1 VSSIYGYVQAQDAGP
16 DMEKMRRWNLAYGA
30 EDEEVQTIPHCG
42 MGCCLEH
49 LSTAVKQSRPILRSD
64 GVLAVMD
71 ALLYNRKELIEKC
84 GIVQECSD
92 EEILFSLICQFG
104 FDALREVNGDFAG
117 AFYREKEHI
126 LTLFRDHMG
135 VRPLFYYMKDGFVA
149 YSTDIRGLTA
159 LPQVDCAVSEE
170 WLYKMMSG
178 YSCNDQT
185 ATEFAHIFCVRPA
198 SYMTFSLEEG
208 AWSTQESSYW
218 RLGESKIRCRSAEQ
232 YRTQLRLL
240 ITDAV
245 QRRLDA
251 VSGLVGAE
259 LSGGLDSGVIDILIH
274 RSRRECVYFS
284 WSVDPKEVPMA
295 ENDERLVI
303 ADICKQ
309 EGITCHYGNMKID
322 LGTGSRM
329 AESLRRVGVA
339 YREEESSA
347 LRYALPPYINTTTIC
362 ETSQFVRGQGARA
375 VFTGHGGDEGVSHR
389 CNAYE
394 LFYHHEYYHYFRE
407 VWSATHGQN
416 LRILRTLKKSF
427 HNIRESRKQLKT
439 PYRSL
444 FKAPDLL
451 KPEFAEQFGEADM
464 PVLHFAYDSVSYI
477 QEGGSRNRLDNV
489 ALQGAYCGV
498 RYLIPYLDYRVID
511 YAVSIP
517 RYLYRK
523 GRMNRYIF
531 REAFRDIMPDSL
543 YTLRFKEDNSR
554 KNMKEDTDWYEEFS
568 RQKTEIVRKLDREH
582 WKKYLDF
589 DRIEEWR
596 KKGKP
601 SEEERLE
608 QEIILGCLLKCAMVE
623 SLVEKSREI

>member
-1 VSSIYGYVQAQDAGP
+1 
-16 DMEKMRRWNLAYGA
+16 
-30 EDEEVQTIPHCG
+30 
-42 MGCCLEH
+42 
-49 LSTAVKQSRPILRSD
+49 
-64 GVLAVMD
+64 
-71 ALLYNRKELIEKC
+71 
-84 GIVQECSD
+84 
-92 EEILFSLICQFG
+92 
-104 FDALREVNGDFAG
+104 
-117 AFYREKEHI
+117 
-126 LTLFRDHMG
+126 
-135 VRPLFYYMKDGFVA
+135 
-149 YSTDIRGLTA
+149 
-159 LPQVDCAVSEE
+159 
-170 WLYKMMSG
+170 
-178 YSCNDQT
+178 
-185 ATEFAHIFCVRPA
+185 
-198 SYMTFSLEEG
+198 
-208 AWSTQESSYW
+208 
-218 RLGESKIRCRSAEQ
+218 
-232 YRTQLRLL
+232 
-240 ITDAV
+240 
-245 QRRLDA
+245 
-251 VSGLVGAE
+251 
-259 LSGGLDSGVIDILIH
+259 
-274 RSRRECVYFS
+274 
-284 WSVDPKEVPMA
+284 
-295 ENDERLVI
+295 
-303 ADICKQ
+303 
-309 EGITCHYGNMKID
+309 
-322 LGTGSRM
+322 
-329 AESLRRVGVA
+329 
-339 YREEESSA
+339 
-347 LRYALPPYINTTTIC
+347 
-362 ETSQFVRGQGARA
+362 
-375 VFTGHGGDEGVSHR
+375 
-389 CNAYE
+389 
-394 LFYHHEYYHYFRE
+394 
-407 VWSATHGQN
+407 
-416 LRILRTLKKSF
+416 
-427 HNIRESRKQLKT
+427 LKT

-601 SEEERLE
+601 SEEDRLE